1 MPAPIIRAAPRGSGA
16 RMPGSN
22 SNTSPAM
29 ASSRPAHWRS
39 GRDSP
44 RSRGGASML
53 SWTAANSSR
62 APVHQGAAGQ
72 PQQGKQGRIHPLF
85 EQGEAAEYRIGSERS
100 ERQQGQQQ
108 QAGQWHPFT
117 LSSVGAAQHGISCK

>member
-1 MPAPIIRAAPRGSGA
+1 MSA
-16 RMPGSN
+16 
-22 SNTSPAM
+22 
-29 ASSRPAHWRS
+29 
-39 GRDSP
+39 
-44 RSRGGASML
+44 
-53 SWTAANSSR
+53 R
-62 APVHQGAAGQ
+62 APPPVSLARRLVANPAQQDQHQGAAGQ